1 MIVRCI
7 YQLAAGFFTKHTHV
21 KFLRVF
27 RNNEKDPL
35 TESEKLAV
43 YRQSGDLGLL
53 GTLYEP
59 YMEMIFAICFKYL
72 KAEDEAKDAVMQLF
86 EKVAAELKT
95 HEVTNLKSW
104 LHTVSRNYCLMQIR
118 VKRTF
123 VTADDHADLIESASI
138 DGIEGDQIDI
148 SERHLLS
155 LEKCMATLIREQ
167 KLSVELFY
175 LRDKCYREIAAETGF
190 ELSKVKSYI
199 QNGKRNLK
207 ICMDRN
213 GKY

>member
-1 MIVRCI
+1 
-7 YQLAAGFFTKHTHV
+7 
-21 KFLRVF
+21 
-27 RNNEKDPL
+27 
-35 TESEKLAV
+35 
-43 YRQSGDLGLL
+43 
-53 GTLYEP
+53 
-59 YMEMIFAICFKYL
+59 
-72 KAEDEAKDAVMQLF
+72 MQLF
-86 EKVAAELKT
+86 EKVATELKT

-123 VTADDHADLIESASI
+123 VTPDEHADVIESALI
-138 DGIEGDQIDI
+138 ADTEEGQIDI
-148 SERHLLS
+148 AEGHLLS
-155 LEKCMATLIREQ
+155 LEKCMATLVREQ

-207 ICMDRN
+207 ICMDKN